1 MEQLERN
8 LATVKVTLEPT
19 MQNDGKQRVAG
30 PSRFAVWITTE
41 QATELYGVAPNR
53 MQAAT
58 LCREIAQALGV
69 QRGMEV

>member
-8 LATVKVTLEPT
+8 LATVRVTLEPT
-19 MQNDGKQRVAG
+19 MQ

-41 QATELYGVAPNR
+41 QATELYGVANSR
-53 MQAAT
+53 MEAAT
-58 LCREIAQALGV
+58 LCREIAEALGV

>member
-8 LATVKVTLEPT
+8 LATVSVTLEPT
-19 MQNDGKQRVAG
+19 MQSDRVRRTAG

-41 QATELYGVAPNR
+41 QATELYGIAPNR

-58 LCREIAQALGV
+58 LCREIAEALGV